1 MVAKIGL
8 ASGMSERSVRTW
20 RKGPLPSENKVRHRQ
35 RTRPVLIWRPI
46 LRPLSCEAA
55 PRPRFAAPA
64 CWAALTVCRYSSTSS
79 SLSSHEGL
87 KPGTR
92 LVSEWSHFLGKLAI
106 SHSTSEKTCSNAI
119 SSTGVRRRS
128 PVRGIYGVSA
138 NGARM
143 IPCHYLKRRLGRSAC
158 DSKSL
163 TREYCGTVDEP
174 NESGREVLMLR
185 YDLTTFAVDA
195 QSDLAVPHHA

>member
-1 MVAKIGL
+1 MAPDPPALKLRSCVAPSIR
-8 ASGMSERSVRTW
+8 RSC
-20 RKGPLPSENKVRHRQ
+20 S
-35 RTRPVLIWRPI
+35 
-46 LRPLSCEAA
+46 
-55 PRPRFAAPA
+55 
-64 CWAALTVCRYSSTSS
+64 WAALTVCRYSSTSS
-79 SLSSHEGL
+79 SLSSREGL

-163 TREYCGTVDEP
+163 TREYCGTVDDP
-174 NESGREVLMLR
+174 NESGREVPYVKIRSGGLR
-185 YDLTTFAVDA
+185 G
-195 QSDLAVPHHA
+195 